1 MKNSF
6 FLVLG
11 LFIIFG
17 SIVTFLKSPKITEE
31 EGGLVIGGTEVKV
44 EIADTDPER
53 SQGLSGRE
61 GLLPN
66 HGMLFVFDSP
76 GYHAFWMKD
85 MKFSID
91 IIWINADSKVVW
103 IEKNLSPETYPN
115 LYKPPEPAKYVL
127 EVPAGFVEEHG
138 VVIGS
143 VVQ

>member
-1 MKNSF
+1 MKKSF

-11 LFIIFG
+11 LLIIFG
-17 SIVTFLKSPKITEE
+17 SVVIFLKNPKITEE
-31 EGGLVIGGTEVKV
+31 EGSLVIGGTEVKV
-44 EIADTDPER
+44 EIADTDLER

-66 HGMLFVFDSP
+66 HGMLFVFDAP

-85 MKFSID
+85 MKFPID

-115 LYKPPEPAKYVL
+115 LFRPKEPAKYVL
-127 EVPAGFVEEHG
+127 EVPAGFAEEHG

>member
-17 SIVTFLKSPKITEE
+17 SIVAFLKSPKITEE
-31 EGGLVIGGTEVKV
+31 EGSLVIGGTEVEV
-44 EIADTDPER
+44 EIADTDLER
-53 SQGLSGRE
+53 SRGLSGRE

-66 HGMLFVFDSP
+66 HGMLFVFDSQ

-91 IIWINADSKVVW
+91 IIWINADSKVIW

-127 EVPAGFVEEHG
+127 EVPAGFAEERG
-138 VVIGS
+138 VGIGS